1 MNIYSL
7 CFFVIGGV
15 FLIPS
20 LIMYIIYNNRKKK
33 IEKYAHTTGVITSTA
48 YNGFNYKNDMNPNV
62 QIGVGNA
69 VQGMTH
75 RVYEYEINGTKYT
88 NVDGVAVSLDI
99 IKNDIGKN
107 VDVYYDENNP
117 NNSVITIPGKV
128 DAFKLLT
135 IIFFCISSFLLAFGL
150 ILLVLL

>member
-7 CFFVIGGV
+7 CFFVIGVV

-20 LIMYIIYNNRKKK
+20 LIMYIIYDNRKKK
-33 IEKYAHTTGVITSTA
+33 RERSAHTTGVMTSTA
-48 YNGFNYKNDMNPNV
+48 YNGFNYKNGMNPNV

-117 NNSVITIPGKV
+117 NNSVIMIPGKV

-135 IIFFCISSFLLAFGL
+135 TLVFGSPCKEAPH
-150 ILLVLL
+150 VLCA